1 MTTEEQVDLVAR
13 YTVYRLLLLLPV
25 IDPYDPS
32 TPRQMR
38 KWREALEE
46 TKQEL
51 IANGL
56 AIEKV

>member
-38 KWREALEE
+38 KWRKALEE